1 MITKYLCV
9 LALFSLTMY
18 TYSKRM
24 VKNLRGQRVC
34 VCVCSS
40 FITLPSSRSDN
51 NFVLCDHTKELCY
64 SATFVWMNMRCEI
77 R

>member
-24 VKNLRGQRVC
+24 VKNLRGQCVC
-34 VCVCSS
+34 VCVQL
-40 FITLPSSRSDN
+40 FYHAAII
-51 NFVLCDHTKELCY
+51 
-64 SATFVWMNMRCEI
+64 AQW
-77 R
+77 

>member
-51 NFVLCDHTKELCY
+51 NFVLCDHTKRAMLFGYFCMDEY
-64 SATFVWMNMRCEI
+64 EMRNQ
-77 R
+77 